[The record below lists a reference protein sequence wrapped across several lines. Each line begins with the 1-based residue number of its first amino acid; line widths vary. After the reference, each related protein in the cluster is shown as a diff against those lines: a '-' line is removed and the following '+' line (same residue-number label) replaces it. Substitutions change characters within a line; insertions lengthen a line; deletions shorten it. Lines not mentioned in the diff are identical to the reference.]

1 MQVWLVHLERRVWV
15 VLLVLARH
23 RVPGVPRV
31 PTLPGHLRR
40 GCRDNMASMYN
51 CSWKL
56 VILEAVVGAST
67 SVVMHVSPVAGTSAA
82 AAGAAGAAG

>member
-1 MQVWLVHLERRVWV
+1 MQVRSQVQVPGAGARCGCQVQLQVWLVHLERRVWV
-15 VLLVLARH
+15 VLLVLARN

-51 CSWKL
+51 CSW
-56 VILEAVVGAST
+56 
-67 SVVMHVSPVAGTSAA
+67 
-82 AAGAAGAAG
+82 